1 MAEAMQLGVPIE
13 SFKQEEQLSL
23 VMMVN
28 LLFSLFLVMKLCAL
42 IKLIDYSQIRK
53 RLCIFQKKEEK
64 LQLKEIILIEL
75 LTIKS
80 LYIKVF

>member
-1 MAEAMQLGVPIE
+1 M
-13 SFKQEEQLSL
+13 